1 MTGRTQAG
9 GPAASGRTQA
19 GGPAASGRTIV
30 HVMRHGEVHNP
41 DGILYGRLPDFHLS
55 ERGRA
60 QARAVADWL
69 AERDVVYVVAS
80 PLERAQE
87 TAAPI
92 AGHHG
97 LSVDVDESLI
107 ESRNVFQGHQVS
119 PGDGALRDPRNWWH
133 LRNPRSPSWGEPY
146 EEIAERMKSALHR
159 ARVKGSGHE
168 AVCVSHQLPVETLRR
183 AMNSDPLHHFP
194 TRRQCNLASLTSFY
208 FDGDSYVGWGY
219 SELAGR

>member
-1 MTGRTQAG
+1 M
-9 GPAASGRTQA
+9 SD
-19 GGPAASGRTIV
+19 RTIV

-41 DGILYGRLPDFHLS
+41 EGILYGRLPDYHLS

-60 QARAVADWL
+60 QAQSVADWL
-69 AERDVVYVVAS
+69 ARRDITYVVAS

-92 AGHHG
+92 AAHHG
-97 LSVDVDESLI
+97 LPVDVDESLI
-107 ESRNVFQGHQVS
+107 ESHNVFQGQRVS

-146 EEIAERMKSALHR
+146 AEIAVRMRAAVER
-159 ARVKGSGHE
+159 ARIKAAGHE

-194 TRRQCNLASLTSFY
+194 TRRMCNLASLTSLH
-208 FDGDSYVGWGY
+208 FDGEAYVGWAY
-219 SELAGR
+219 SELGGR